1 MVRVSAVSP
10 QNRQGF
16 SCNSVGLNRGGYK
29 QNTELT
35 TGGDTAEGNINE
47 VATKGGTGYRGAA
60 MFPSGRKNRG
70 QKGKRKEPCFSEKR
84 TAAFHEW
91 LVLQKDMA
99 QPKERDRCKK
109 GNAAWQEWKI
119 IPFLPVSSKFCHDYP
134 MLENLFLIT
143 GTSLADP

>member
-1 MVRVSAVSP
+1 MQNLYRVVHVSNATRVP
-10 QNRQGF
+10 FQ
-16 SCNSVGLNRGGYK
+16 VLATK

-91 LVLQKDMA
+91 LVFTKGYGA
-99 QPKERDRCKK
+99 AKRER
-109 GNAAWQEWKI
+109 
-119 IPFLPVSSKFCHDYP
+119 
-134 MLENLFLIT
+134 
-143 GTSLADP
+143 

>member
-1 MVRVSAVSP
+1 MTSAENYSENERKAVVA
-10 QNRQGF
+10 GE
-16 SCNSVGLNRGGYK
+16 VGLNRGGYK

-91 LVLQKDMA
+91 LVFTKGYGA
-99 QPKERDRCKK
+99 AKRER
-109 GNAAWQEWKI
+109 
-119 IPFLPVSSKFCHDYP
+119 
-134 MLENLFLIT
+134 
-143 GTSLADP
+143 